1 MNYIDIHVD
10 VARTDGRPDNH
21 LMDVF
26 LAIHHARFHIDHW
39 TRVPGGRWEFGVSYA
54 GVSVDV
60 DVALCELFQALGQP
74 TDLLEHAPVA
84 KFG

>member
-1 MNYIDIHVD
+1 MNTLNIPID
-10 VARTDGRPDNH
+10 VARTDGLADNH

-39 TRVPGGRWEFGVSYA
+39 TRVPGGRWEFGVSYV

-60 DVALCELFQALGQP
+60 DVALSGLFRTLGQP
-74 TDLLEHAPVA
+74 ADLLEQAPVG